1 MATGINPFPQTP
13 QMTGMLAG
21 FYDAARYNYGTAD
34 LERQFRDADLKNL
47 MDQNTYDEAIKDKP
61 LKEVERTTKTKQ
73 NLLDQS
79 LIDDGTKRRGVE
91 AELEGKQL
99 SNAQQKLINNGLE
112 IQEGARQLNEFMQLP
127 NAAKIAGWD
136 QYMEQLKKAK
146 VKVPEGGFSQANLDV
161 LGARNQAA
169 INTVQQLQALQKVEH
184 EKTLQGGLDY
194 LNNKSREG
202 IAARHDATLRS
213 TAAITA
219 AAKKQQPLD
228 RDAYQQA
235 AIEMKNNGGVADLNT
250 VIKAGALTTKEEP
263 LRKEYFAAFKTA
275 IRNDSATKRD
285 KPLTEEQIVDMANE
299 MTEKKIQEIQLQNG
313 YDNTGSKV
321 TKAGLEQIRKV
332 FPKVATRLEQQG
344 KVVTGPGASEG
355 AAPPGVGANAPVQ
368 AVSPATREARIQS
381 AMKQNPGVPRAQVEQ
396 ELIAVG
402 YIPAETTPAPQQ
414 APAQPAPPPQPRGEI
429 SGPPSGTDVINR
441 QLMGKFADA
450 VTDPSAN
457 AGVAGIN
464 KRILNSLGL

>member
-21 FYDAARYNYGTAD
+21 FYDAKRYDYGTAD

-91 AELEGKQL
+91 AELEGRQL
-99 SNAQQKLINNGLE
+99 SNAQQKLVNNGLE

-127 NAAKIAGWD
+127 NAAKIANWD
-136 QYMEQLKKAK
+136 KHMAQLKAAK

-169 INTVQQLQALQKVEH
+169 INTVAQLQALQKQEQ
-184 EKTLQGGLDY
+184 EQTLMAGRDY
-194 LNNKSREG
+194 INNRSREG
-202 IAARHDATLRS
+202 IAARHDATLRANAAV
-213 TAAITA
+213 TASAM
-219 AAKKQQPLD
+219 KQQPLD

-275 IRNDSATKRD
+275 IRNDSTTKRD

-299 MTEKKIQEIQLQNG
+299 LTEKKIQEIQLQNG

-355 AAPPGVGANAPVQ
+355 AAPPGVGANAPPKYDPVKMAQ
-368 AVSPATREARIQS
+368 AQANFNKNPNGLVEGYAKTKFGGDIQAALAALKAEGVDVSAYKPEMTGEEYAAKFSQRPPVLQGKGLSGAIPEMTPNIS
-381 AMKQNPGVPRAQVEQ
+381 PRYE
-396 ELIAVG
+396 
-402 YIPAETTPAPQQ
+402 
-414 APAQPAPPPQPRGEI
+414 
-429 SGPPSGTDVINR
+429 
-441 QLMGKFADA
+441 
-450 VTDPSAN
+450 
-457 AGVAGIN
+457 
-464 KRILNSLGL
+464 